1 MNVMLIEDAMGSWLL
16 LVGRIAL
23 ASVFLVSGIHK
34 AFWYPKAVE
43 EFKFDRIPWIP
54 LALPATIVLHL
65 LGSICLIVGYQTQIA
80 ALLLAVFTALATLK
94 VHAFWRL
101 PEAEQLVRSRVA
113 NANLGVVGGL
123 LVLAAAGPGIL
134 AVQL

>member
-1 MNVMLIEDAMGSWLL
+1 MLIEEPMGSWLL
-16 LVGRIAL
+16 LAGRIAL

-34 AFWYPKAVE
+34 AFWYRKAVE
-43 EFKFDRIPWIP
+43 EFEIDRIPWIP
-54 LALPATIVLHL
+54 LALPVTIVLHL
-65 LGSICLIVGYQTQIA
+65 IGSICLILGYQTQIA
-80 ALLLAVFTALATLK
+80 ALLLAVFTVAATLQ

-123 LVLAAAGPGIL
+123 LVLAAAGPGSI
-134 AVQL
+134 AI